1 MIVEYLTQFFENI
14 MEILTQGVIITYII
28 LFIGIYGLLVSLRK
42 IVYLKKISKVDTTEI
57 LGIVSASMERG
68 GAVEALKQINSFK
81 NPISKIISETLK
93 IGYKNK
99 IEVEESMEQIFIVE
113 VSKMTKG
120 LNSIKTIIELAPFL
134 GLIGTV
140 IGIWMTFKALGV
152 NPNSAAMA
160 EGIYI
165 ALTTTI
171 VGLLVAIIMLP
182 IHTYIQGLVEN
193 EMDKIELAT
202 KMTNWG
208 YAVVKIR
215 VEANVECALE
225 ALQEA
230 EGVVNTRLISDP
242 YANIK
247 VSFKPSMLDKSI
259 SNIILEKCNVN
270 AEIIESK
277 LRQ

>member
-1 MIVEYLTQFFENI
+1 MRKIIVINSGSSSLKFKLFESPSKNVLASGLI
-14 MEILTQGVIITYII
+14 ERIGLDDSIITIK
-28 LFIGIYGLLVSLRK
+28 YGDKKKHREVQAIKDHTVAVDLLLQL
-42 IVYLKKISKVDTTEI
+42 LKKLDIVTDLNEISAVGHRVVAGGEYFKKSVPVDGNVI
-57 LGIVSASMERG
+57 
-68 GAVEALKQINSFK
+68 K
-81 NPISKIISETLK
+81 
-93 IGYKNK
+93 K
-99 IEVEESMEQIFIVE
+99 IED
-113 VSKMTKG
+113 
-120 LNSIKTIIELAPFL
+120 IIELAPFL

-152 NPNSAAMA
+152 TPNPSAMA
-160 EGIYI
+160 EGIYV

-171 VGLLVAIIMLP
+171 AGLFVAIVLLP
-182 IHTYIQGLVEN
+182 LHTYIQGLVEN

-208 YAVVKIR
+208 YAVVKVR